1 MSKPRDATD
10 GLGKGASN
18 IAGGVLGG
26 TAFLLAA
33 PIKGAMDG
41 HKEGGS
47 SGAAKGFAKGL
58 AVGVVGGTAMAVGG
72 VGTGVVQI
80 GRGMY
85 RTPGAVKA
93 ISEGKEWDEDSKEW
107 VVYSLK
113 NEVDRVM
120 SVSMED
126 FVNLLKKEEAE
137 YFEAMAGHPPP
148 TDPSTSSTSS
158 SSSSSR
164 PEAVVKDREFYESL
178 GISTNASSGE
188 VKKAYYKKVGGADR
202 RRTPP
207 LPRALS
213 SLFVRI
219 CHCINF
225 VLLHPS
231 QPPPPISSPPLQPGK
246 GEPSRSAPRR
256 PASPGQVSA
265 DLRRLHGAVRP
276 RSEGEVRRGGQ
287 GRRSGGAKNGLR
299 GTIRHGLR
307 Q

>member
-1 MSKPRDATD
+1 VQSHLTTYDLRKQQQLSLKMMNGVSEDSASTAPQGPPVPDPEEVARDRIRQAAGSGDSGGVFSMSKPRDATD

-148 TDPSTSSTSS
+148 LDPSSSSTSS
-158 SSSSSR
+158 PSSSSR
-164 PEAVVKDREFYESL
+164 PEAVVKEREFYESL

-207 LPRALS
+207 FPEL
-213 SLFVRI
+213 
-219 CHCINF
+219 
-225 VLLHPS
+225 
-231 QPPPPISSPPLQPGK
+231 
-246 GEPSRSAPRR
+246 
-256 PASPGQVSA
+256 
-265 DLRRLHGAVRP
+265 
-276 RSEGEVRRGGQ
+276 
-287 GRRSGGAKNGLR
+287 
-299 GTIRHGLR
+299 
-307 Q
+307 

>member
-137 YFEAMAGHPPP
+137 YYEAMAGHPPP
-148 TDPSTSSTSS
+148 QDPSASSTSS
-158 SSSSSR
+158 PSSSSR
-164 PEAVVKDREFYESL
+164 PEAVVKDREFYEIL
-178 GISTNASSGE
+178 GLSTNASSGE

-202 RRTPP
+202 RKTPP
-207 LPRALS
+207 FPPLS
-213 SLFVRI
+213 SELSF
-219 CHCINF
+219 CAD
-225 VLLHPS
+225 LPLHYLRSSPS
-231 QPPPPISSPPLQPGK
+231 LTIPPISLPLPYKQQTTNRRRRTTPIGTPTTRKPRPSFNGSPTPTRFCPT
-246 GEPSRSAPRR
+246 PP
-256 PASPGQVSA
+256 
-265 DLRRLHGAVRP
+265 
-276 RSEGEVRRGGQ
+276 
-287 GRRSGGAKNGLR
+287 
-299 GTIRHGLR
+299 
-307 Q
+307 

>member
-1 MSKPRDATD
+1 MSQTSGQTAAALRRRPLIFSLTEQDPRHLLLTNDDKAAGVTERVVKEKQHAMMSAQEGGLDEAASTPQVPSAPDPEEIARDRIRQAAGSGDPGGVFSMSKPRDATD

-41 HKEGGS
+41 HKEGSS

-58 AVGVVGGTAMAVGG
+58 VVGVAGGTAMAVGG

-93 ISEGKEWDEDSKEW
+93 LSEGKEWDDDSKEW
-107 VVYSLK
+107 VVYNLK

-137 YFEAMAGHPPP
+137 FLESLAPPP
-148 TDPSTSSTSS
+148 PADSSAPSS
-158 SSSSSR
+158 SSSAPAPPASSR
-164 PEAVVKDREFYESL
+164 PETHVKDREFYEIL
-178 GISTNASSGE
+178 GLSTNASAGE
-188 VKKAYYKKVGGADR
+188 VKKAYYKKVR
-202 RRTPP
+202 VWT
-207 LPRALS
+207 
-213 SLFVRI
+213 
-219 CHCINF
+219 
-225 VLLHPS
+225 
-231 QPPPPISSPPLQPGK
+231 
-246 GEPSRSAPRR
+246 
-256 PASPGQVSA
+256 
-265 DLRRLHGAVRP
+265 AV
-276 RSEGEVRRGGQ
+276 
-287 GRRSGGAKNGLR
+287 
-299 GTIRHGLR
+299 
-307 Q
+307 